1 MTHIWTGHGDTQAR
15 RTFRDERGSA
25 LIETA
30 LTFPLVLLL
39 SISVF
44 EFGRA
49 FQHWQILTNAAR
61 EGARFAVLPGSTEG
75 NIIARVQ
82 TYLEGGMLDAPETA
96 TIDVVQNAEIPIGDD
111 DTASGSTVTV
121 GYPFQFMTLGP
132 LVRLI
137 ATDSDAGDAFTLTVS
152 ATMRNE

>member
-1 MTHIWTGHGDTQAR
+1 MKNNRAPW
-15 RTFRDERGSA
+15 RDERGTA

-61 EGARFAVLPGSTEG
+61 EGARVAVLPGTSDEYVT
-75 NIIARVQ
+75 ARVQ
-82 TYLEGGMLDAPETA
+82 TYLEAGRMAAADTA
-96 TIDVVQNAEIPIGDD
+96 TVAVTRNDQISIGDD
-111 DTASGSTVTV
+111 ATASASTVNIS
-121 GYPFQFMTLGP
+121 YPFEFVVLQPLMQLVVSDSSVGEAITMT
-132 LVRLI
+132 
-137 ATDSDAGDAFTLTVS
+137 AS

>member
-1 MTHIWTGHGDTQAR
+1 MKTTSNRWR
-15 RTFRDERGSA
+15 SERGTA
-25 LIETA
+25 IVETA

-61 EGARFAVLPGSTEG
+61 EGARVAVLPGTTDNAVRS
-75 NIIARVQ
+75 RVE
-82 TYLEGGMLDAPETA
+82 TYLEAGRLGDADSA
-96 TIDVVQNAEIPIGDD
+96 SVAVARNDEIAIGAG
-111 DTASGSTVTV
+111 TASASTVTIS
-121 GYPFQFMTLGP
+121 YPYEFLVMQP
-132 LVRLI
+132 LVQLI
-137 ATDSDAGDAFTLTVS
+137 STSSTAGEAITMTAS

>member
-1 MTHIWTGHGDTQAR
+1 MTAR
-15 RTFRDERGSA
+15 RGRARDERGTA

-39 SISVF
+39 SVSVF

-61 EGARFAVLPGSTEG
+61 EGARIAVLPGTSDEDVSDRVQSYLEAGRLAAADEATVA
-75 NIIARVQ
+75 IARND
-82 TYLEGGMLDAPETA
+82 EISIGG
-96 TIDVVQNAEIPIGDD
+96 D
-111 DTASGSTVTV
+111 DTASASTVSISYPFEFIVLQPLMPLVVSGSTVGEAIT
-121 GYPFQFMTLGP
+121 MT
-132 LVRLI
+132 
-137 ATDSDAGDAFTLTVS
+137 AA

>member
-1 MTHIWTGHGDTQAR
+1 VSLCLRGSWSS
-15 RTFRDERGSA
+15 ERGSA

-61 EGARFAVLPGSTEG
+61 EGARIAVLPGTSDQDVS
-75 NIIARVQ
+75 ARVQ
-82 TYLEGGMLDAPETA
+82 SYLEAGRLTAADTA
-96 TIDVVQNAEIPIGDD
+96 TVAVARNDEIAIGATA
-111 DTASGSTVTV
+111 TASASTVSVRYPFEFVVMQPLMQLVVSDSTV
-121 GYPFQFMTLGP
+121 GEGITMT
-132 LVRLI
+132 
-137 ATDSDAGDAFTLTVS
+137 AS

>member
-1 MTHIWTGHGDTQAR
+1 MSGR
-15 RTFRDERGSA
+15 RRRRAGDERGQA

-61 EGARFAVLPGSTEG
+61 EGARVAVLPGTSDEDVTD
-75 NIIARVQ
+75 RVQ
-82 TYLEGGMLDAPETA
+82 TYLEAGRMAAADTA
-96 TIDVVQNAEIPIGDD
+96 TVAVTRSDEISIGDD
-111 DTASGSTVTV
+111 ATASASTVSISYPFEFIVLQPLMPLVVSGSTVGEAIT
-121 GYPFQFMTLGP
+121 MT
-132 LVRLI
+132 
-137 ATDSDAGDAFTLTVS
+137 AS

>member
-1 MTHIWTGHGDTQAR
+1 MR
-15 RTFRDERGSA
+15 RLSRDERGSA

-61 EGARFAVLPGSTEG
+61 EGARVAVLPGTSDEDVSG
-75 NIIARVQ
+75 RVQ
-82 TYLEGGMLDAPETA
+82 AYLAAGQMAAADTA
-96 TIDVVQNAEIPIGDD
+96 TVAVTRNAEISIGD
-111 DTASGSTVTV
+111 DTASASTVSI
-121 GYPFQFMTLGP
+121 GYPFEFVVLQPMMQLLVSDSTVGEAITMT
-132 LVRLI
+132 
-137 ATDSDAGDAFTLTVS
+137 AS

>member
-1 MTHIWTGHGDTQAR
+1 MSSISRSSIRCD
-15 RTFRDERGSA
+15 RGTA

-30 LTFPLVLLL
+30 LTVPLVLLL

-61 EGARFAVLPGSTEG
+61 EGARFATLPGKSDEDVT
-75 NIIARVQ
+75 ARVHA
-82 TYLEGGMLDAPETA
+82 YIDAGQLSAADDA
-96 TIDVVQNAEIPIGDD
+96 TVDVVRDDEIAIGGGAA
-111 DTASGSTVTV
+111 ASASTVTV
-121 GYPFQFMTLGP
+121 NYPFEFVALEP
-132 LVRLI
+132 LMKLI
-137 ATDSDAGDAFTLTVS
+137 VSGTTVSDAITITAS